1 MNFSSNMSY
10 SESRSSSWRPSR
22 AHDRP
27 TSLCPRSRLSA
38 SYCTVPPVRALSL
51 SQRRSRSCGPWSWYS
66 FPVALL
72 LLLPNR
78 GRFPRSRCAARCCRQ
93 RIARCARRVLGQH
106 VIQAADCRVLSGSD
120 GYNSTASWT
129 FTHPNQASIEPPC
142 QPTTAPISSMKA
154 GATFCYPLMMSRS
167 SVDIDVPLFSASE
180 IPLVWCAHRAREQA
194 HRRYLQRRLLQALRA
209 VVGGG
214 RATTRQRTTLTR
226 RRWAPRTSRALT
238 AIADAAKR
246 NTGQDGVAGNGSAV
260 RPSVHA

>member
-1 MNFSSNMSY
+1 MSY

-154 GATFCYPLMMSRS
+154 GGHVLPSA
-167 SVDIDVPLFSASE
+167 DDVSE
-180 IPLVWCAHRAREQA
+180 LRRHR
-194 HRRYLQRRLLQALRA
+194 
-209 VVGGG
+209 
-214 RATTRQRTTLTR
+214 RTTLLSIRDTACVVC
-226 RRWAPRTSRALT
+226 APRTRASSPSLSSAPSSAGT
-238 AIADAAKR
+238 ASSSGRWASNDSPTDYFDPPAMGTQ
-246 NTGQDGVAGNGSAV
+246 NEQGLDGDSGRGEEKHGAGWRRGEW
-260 RPSVHA
+260 